1 MALKPA
7 RSSAAKPRS
16 TAAPAKRFPGAS
28 PLLNGHGH
36 RTFCDD
42 TMEMRATTPAFT
54 GALHPEYLCAFDAP
68 GAPGRAR

>member
-1 MALKPA
+1 
-7 RSSAAKPRS
+7 
-16 TAAPAKRFPGAS
+16 
-28 PLLNGHGH
+28 LLNGHGH

-54 GALHPEYLCAFDAP
+54 GALHPEYLRAFDAP